1 MASVLAKLHALV
13 SATSS
18 DSRLPLPVT
27 LSASPEPDKSAAAC
41 NDLHVKESEGVPKTT
56 IVVSL
61 ADDSKLAES
70 SLQPPSQPQQ
80 QQLLTHGWRRG
91 RTRRPTDATVNSIS
105 TTGSNDTTESMAAMW
120 GAPAAAS
127 GHSRQETER
136 LLQRRMRDLELVS
149 RLHPVSKVLQQ
160 SQWDCGL
167 ACVCMVLRAFG
178 QPTCTVTRLEHQLQT
193 QSPWTIDLAF
203 LLLQNLG
210 QIDFTY
216 YTTYA
221 GVNPDHLQRSFY
233 SEELD
238 ADQSRV
244 LRLFARTRISQ
255 DVRVVELEIPLI
267 DLERFLVHRQY
278 VAMLLVDNSALRCV
292 ACIAAKKAGSKE
304 KKHAARRGGTK
315 SAESSP
321 PLHNTSKAS
330 SGMFSWLARWRQ
342 ADGAG
347 FLGHYIL
354 LIGFIPS
361 LDMFMYRDPGIPEE
375 FCLATAETI
384 DTARRRPGTD
394 ADCIILKI

>member
-1 MASVLAKLHALV
+1 MLG
-13 SATSS
+13 
-18 DSRLPLPVT
+18 
-27 LSASPEPDKSAAAC
+27 
-41 NDLHVKESEGVPKTT
+41 NDQHVKESESAATTT
-56 IVVSL
+56 IVVSA
-61 ADDSKLAES
+61 ADDSEVAGS
-70 SLQPPSQPQQ
+70 SLLPPSPPQ

-91 RTRRPTDATVNSIS
+91 RARRATDATINSIS
-105 TTGSNDTTESMAAMW
+105 TTGSNDTTESVATIR
-120 GAPAAAS
+120 GTQAAAS

-136 LLQRRMRDLELVS
+136 LLLRRMRDLELVS

-167 ACVCMVLRAFG
+167 ACVCMILRAFG
-178 QPTCTVTRLEHQLQT
+178 QPTCTVAKLTHQLQT

-203 LLLQNLG
+203 LLQQNLG

-221 GVNPDHLQRSFY
+221 GVNPDHMQRSFY

-244 LRLFARTRISQ
+244 LRLFARARISK

-267 DLERFLVHRQY
+267 DMERFLVHRQY

-292 ACIAAKKAGSKE
+292 VCIAAQKACGKE
-304 KKHAARRGGTK
+304 KKHTARRGGTK

-321 PLHNTSKAS
+321 LLHNS
-330 SGMFSWLARWRQ
+330 SGSKTSGGVFSWFSRWRQ
-342 ADGAG
+342 PDGAG

-375 FCLATAETI
+375 FCLATAATI
-384 DTARRRPGTD
+384 DAARRRPGTD

>member
-1 MASVLAKLHALV
+1 
-13 SATSS
+13 
-18 DSRLPLPVT
+18 
-27 LSASPEPDKSAAAC
+27 
-41 NDLHVKESEGVPKTT
+41 
-56 IVVSL
+56 
-61 ADDSKLAES
+61 
-70 SLQPPSQPQQ
+70 
-80 QQLLTHGWRRG
+80 
-91 RTRRPTDATVNSIS
+91 
-105 TTGSNDTTESMAAMW
+105 
-120 GAPAAAS
+120 
-127 GHSRQETER
+127 
-136 LLQRRMRDLELVS
+136 MRDLELVS

-178 QPTCTVTRLEHQLQT
+178 QPTCTVAKLTHQLQT

-203 LLLQNLG
+203 LLQQNLG

-221 GVNPDHLQRSFY
+221 GVNPDHVQRSFY

-292 ACIAAKKAGSKE
+292 VCIASQ
-304 KKHAARRGGTK
+304 
-315 SAESSP
+315 
-321 PLHNTSKAS
+321 KAS
-330 SGMFSWLARWRQ
+330 
-342 ADGAG
+342 G

-375 FCLATAETI
+375 FCLATAATI
-384 DTARRRPGTD
+384 DAARKRPGTD